1 MTANLENIHEIYN
14 IFCQKNRVNADIINL
29 FDQFH
34 LSLTLR
40 HLKMEKQQGVSA
52 SQGSQGQV
60 PPARSELEGHE
71 GGVGRQ
77 DKLNG
82 SAQEALNQI
91 KDKGCAKPYAADS
104 RKVIALGINF
114 SSEKGTIDEFISS
127 N

>member
-1 MTANLENIHEIYN
+1 MAH
-14 IFCQKNRVNADIINL
+14 
-29 FDQFH
+29 
-34 LSLTLR
+34 
-40 HLKMEKQQGVSA
+40 
-52 SQGSQGQV
+52 GQV

-91 KDKGCAKPYAADS
+91 KDKGCSKPYAAYS

-114 SSEKGTIDEFISS
+114 SSEKQYVNTQLLTILTVGIYRTHLKPLLIACSCKC
-127 N
+127 

>member
-1 MTANLENIHEIYN
+1 MENKFENRIWLSVEID
-14 IFCQKNRVNADIINL
+14 R
-29 FDQFH
+29 
-34 LSLTLR
+34 LSY
-40 HLKMEKQQGVSA
+40 
-52 SQGSQGQV
+52 
-60 PPARSELEGHE
+60 
-71 GGVGRQ
+71 
-77 DKLNG
+77 KLNG